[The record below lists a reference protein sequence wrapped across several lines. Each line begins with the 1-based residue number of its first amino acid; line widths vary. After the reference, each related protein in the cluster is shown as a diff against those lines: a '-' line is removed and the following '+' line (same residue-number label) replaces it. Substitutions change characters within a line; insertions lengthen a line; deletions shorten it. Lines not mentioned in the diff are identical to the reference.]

1 MTSNVAIGR
10 YFAELSNGHGFSI
23 AQAHSKA
30 ENSKTNC
37 SLFFFAI
44 VVGDFNVFALGV
56 VEKISNSSKIYR
68 KRQ

>member
-23 AQAHSKA
+23 AQARSKA

-44 VVGDFNVFALGV
+44 VVGDFYVFALGV
-56 VEKISNSSKIYR
+56 VEKFQIPAKYQ
-68 KRQ
+68 KKT

>member
-37 SLFFFAI
+37 SIFFFAI

-56 VEKISNSSKIYR
+56 VEKFQIPAKYQ
-68 KRQ
+68 KKT